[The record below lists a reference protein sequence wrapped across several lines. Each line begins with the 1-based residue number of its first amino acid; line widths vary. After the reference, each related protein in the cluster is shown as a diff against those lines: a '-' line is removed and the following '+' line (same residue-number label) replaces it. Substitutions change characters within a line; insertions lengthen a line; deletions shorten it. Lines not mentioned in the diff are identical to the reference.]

1 MDDERLAR
9 FEMSQLLAEFADR
22 VTIVGEVASKREA
35 VDFIISPPNNV
46 RPDVVFLDIN
56 MPHGSGFEVLEE
68 IDYDGAQ
75 PIHIVFVTAYD
86 EYAVRAFTVNA
97 LDYVLKPVDPDRL
110 ERTIERLWK
119 AVQKAKAREKVSLEL
134 QTLAE
139 TALAETVHP
148 EQAISKLTLDDYVF
162 VTIGRQ
168 RRFVSVREIV
178 CITANDNYTD
188 LWLPDGKRSMLL
200 RTMNEWEE
208 MLPEPDFLRIH
219 RATIINRFYVDASRP
234 VESTGSGSLVFLRDI
249 AEPFAVSRR
258 SYTKLKEL
266 LPQ

>member
-9 FEMSQLLAEFADR
+9 LEMSQILAEFADR
-22 VTIVGEVASKREA
+22 VTIVGAVASKHEA
-35 VDFIISPPNNV
+35 IDFIISPPNNM

-97 LDYVLKPVDPDRL
+97 LDYILKPVDPDRL

-119 AVQKAKAREKVSLEL
+119 ASQKAKALEKVSVEL
-134 QTLAE
+134 QALME
-139 TALAETVHP
+139 TEYP

-162 VTIGRQ
+162 VTIGKQ
-168 RRFVSVREIV
+168 RRFVSVQEIV

-200 RTMNEWEE
+200 RTMNEWEA

-219 RATIINRFYVDASRP
+219 RGTIINRFYVDASRP
-234 VESTGSGSLVFLRDI
+234 VESTGSGALVFLQDI

-266 LPQ
+266 LPK